1 MLKRHKA
8 NVHVHVDA
16 LAASIASVIAMAGDT
31 IYMPKNSMLM
41 IHNPWIFACN
51 ASEMRKIADDLD
63 RIGNTQQTGV
73 FAKSRDKLSD
83 EKGDYAGCGNGY
95 LPMKL

>member
-41 IHNPWIFACN
+41 IRNLGFLPGVTPY
-51 ASEMRKIADDLD
+51 RK
-63 RIGNTQQTGV
+63 
-73 FAKSRDKLSD
+73 
-83 EKGDYAGCGNGY
+83 
-95 LPMKL
+95 